1 MASQDAAEAVVEL
14 VQTQLEAQTQGVNC
28 GTSHFFNQHCL
39 SLLLSSV
46 FWKLVFSSIPCPKFL
61 LKFSILLVFKA
72 TIFSDQHFPTK
83 HPPRQC
89 LWRKQ
94 FNTDIHRKT
103 SSRPKRGRLPTPSA
117 WPEVLMQAHRFVA
130 AEAWPWARGRGT
142 WPDHD
147 ILGNPQKDRKIKS
160 QSRIS
165 GRYFFYFLGG
175 LLYILYLLS
184 VSSSIFGGFSMF
196 FSHVSVE
203 PLGRS
208 PLCPQEIIMARKEAP
223 KVPVLGVI

>member
-72 TIFSDQHFPTK
+72 IFSDQRFPTK

-175 LLYILYLLS
+175 CYIYYISFLFPHRFS
-184 VSSSIFGGFSMF
+184 VVFRCFSATLALNRWDGHPCVLRKSSWPEKRHPRCRCWG
-196 FSHVSVE
+196 
-203 PLGRS
+203 
-208 PLCPQEIIMARKEAP
+208 
-223 KVPVLGVI
+223 